1 MEFGLFSNSRRY
13 KRETNEQWA
22 EDLREIAVADKLGFD
37 EAWISEHDS
46 PAELIICK
54 SAAMTQKI
62 WLGLA
67 VRPLPCHH
75 SY

>member
-13 KRETNEQWA
+13 QRITRDAWA
-22 EDLREIAVADKLGFD
+22 EDLREIAVADKLGFE

-54 SAAMTQKI
+54 AA
-62 WLGLA
+62 A
-67 VRPLPCHH
+67 
-75 SY
+75 